1 MKITKRVAERI
12 NNDFSI
18 LNEKFKKEKN
28 FNKILEERL
37 SNLAIIETLTK
48 RVRDSIH
55 TINYWI
61 FWELK
66 GKGILEEF
74 CLKTACKLYAI
85 GFNNENELKYLIK
98 KELRG

>member
-1 MKITKRVAERI
+1 MKITKKVAEKI

-28 FNKILEERL
+28 FNKDLEERL
-37 SNLAIIETLTK
+37 SNLASIETLTK

-55 TINYWI
+55 TLNYWL

-66 GKGILEEF
+66 GKGELENF

-85 GFNNENELKYLIK
+85 GFKNGNELKYLIK